1 MVNLEL
7 FPNTDTRSN
16 KLNDVWYRGIQQR
29 RGYIIEGWPFYVPTI
44 LKPLKSVLHIIVF
57 FQSLDSNIMSS
68 TRLGGT
74 SPQIQLHITR
84 DSLEDQT
91 DETQESPHAK
101 IVA

>member
-1 MVNLEL
+1 MALL
-7 FPNTDTRSN
+7 RIYNTKTLDIGLTH
-16 KLNDVWYRGIQQR
+16 YC
-29 RGYIIEGWPFYVPTI
+29 
-44 LKPLKSVLHIIVF
+44 F